1 MAKQQATAKKN
12 AKTLMEKISDQASHL
27 KEELI
32 AGKDH
37 LVELGAEKIASVK
50 TAIKDY
56 SDRKKKAAKK
66 SAPKKSAPKKS
77 VTKKSAPKKATKKP
91 GKKAAKKSAPK
102 KAAKKKSAA
111 PKKKARKK

>member
-1 MAKQQATAKKN
+1 MAKQRATAKRN
-12 AKTLMEKISDQASHL
+12 EKTLLEKISDQASHL

-77 VTKKSAPKKATKKP
+77 AKKSA
-91 GKKAAKKSAPK
+91 KKAAKKSAPK

-111 PKKKARKK
+111 PKKKGKKK